1 MCERTRDLKKKFGDG
16 QLTFGAWMEISHF
29 AVAEIMAQTGFD
41 FVVIDTEHGAYH
53 QESLGMTLAAFNGQR
68 TVPIVRVAW
77 NDKVMIKH
85 ALDAGA
91 EGIVVPWVKS
101 AAQVGEAVAAGK
113 YPPDGVRGF
122 GPWRASRYYRQMEEY
137 ARDANQALVTI
148 TQLEHLDAADAIDDI
163 LAVPGLDAIAI
174 GPYDMSGSAGM
185 LGEIG
190 HPTVQGAIERIA
202 AAAKA
207 RGVPVCMGT
216 PMPLDD
222 QRKWAPKGVSMVVT
236 IDVLELLT
244 EGATASL
251 DGHKEALGAA

>member
-1 MCERTRDLKKKFGDG
+1 MFERTRDLKKKFRDG
-16 QLTFGAWMEISHF
+16 ELTFGAWMEISHF
-29 AVAEIMAQTGFD
+29 AVAEIMAQSGFD

-53 QESLGMTLAAFNGQR
+53 QESLAITLAAFNGQP
-68 TVPIVRVAW
+68 TVPIVRVPW

-91 EGIVVPWVKS
+91 EGILVPWVKS
-101 AAQVGEAVAAGK
+101 AAQVNEVIAACK
-113 YPPDGVRGF
+113 YPPVGVRGF
-122 GPWRASRYYRQMEEY
+122 GPWRASRYYRQVEEY
-137 ARDANQALVTI
+137 AREANEALVTM
-148 TQLEHLDAADAIDDI
+148 TQLEHLDAADEIDDI

-185 LGEIG
+185 LGETG

-207 RGVPVCMGT
+207 RGLPVCMGT

-222 QRKWAPKGVSMVVT
+222 QRRWAPRGVTMVVT
-236 IDVLELLT
+236 VDVLELLC

-251 DGHKEALGAA
+251 DGHKEALGVT

>member
-1 MCERTRDLKKKFGDG
+1 MFERTRELKKKFRAGE
-16 QLTFGAWMEISHF
+16 LTFGAWLGISHF
-29 AVAEIMAQTGFD
+29 AVAEITAQTGFD

-53 QESLGMTLAAFNGQR
+53 QESLATTLAAFNGQP

-91 EGIVVPWVKS
+91 EGILVPWVKS
-101 AAQVGEAVAAGK
+101 ADQVSEAIAACK

-137 ARDANQALVTI
+137 TRDANEALVTI
-148 TQLEHLDAADAIDDI
+148 TQLEHLDAADAIEDI

-185 LGEIG
+185 LGKIG

-216 PMPLDD
+216 PMSLDD
-222 QRKWAPKGVSMVVT
+222 QRKWAPRGVTMVVAV
-236 IDVLELLT
+236 DVLELLC

-251 DGHKEALGAA
+251 EGHKEALGAA